1 MDKFTGSCKGPNLQ
15 GGLVWPGLNYL
26 FIVNLFIYVCAND
39 LAAAGA
45 KGLLK
50 RLVGLFFFFASR
62 PRILVHLTHSFP

>member
-1 MDKFTGSCKGPNLQ
+1 M
-15 GGLVWPGLNYL
+15 WPGLNYL
-26 FIVNLFIYVCAND
+26 FIVNLCMYVCAND

-50 RLVGLFFFFASR
+50 RLVVVFFFFSASR

>member
-1 MDKFTGSCKGPNLQ
+1 MWL
-15 GGLVWPGLNYL
+15 GLNYL

-50 RLVGLFFFFASR
+50 RLFFLFFC
-62 PRILVHLTHSFP
+62 I

>member
-1 MDKFTGSCKGPNLQ
+1 M
-15 GGLVWPGLNYL
+15 WPGLNYL